1 MRFPSLPCQ
10 DLCQG
15 PEEHAVPGQLP
26 RPQHE
31 VPAGAADGEHAAPW
45 GWVPG
50 GTTAC
55 PQERSHQRGACTLS
69 LAVSRYC
76 GYSLPPKKG
85 NNLFVTIQVSRN
97 ASCVGEP
104 GEAHNGGLGCAQ
116 ILGAV
121 RVPLGTYGGRKQSLA
136 MFWPFPPLQN
146 PGGR

>member
-1 MRFPSLPCQ
+1 MLSQVNYRVPNMRFLRERLTVSTRPLGAGSL
-10 DLCQG
+10 
-15 PEEHAVPGQLP
+15 
-26 RPQHE
+26 
-31 VPAGAADGEHAAPW
+31 
-45 GWVPG
+45 G